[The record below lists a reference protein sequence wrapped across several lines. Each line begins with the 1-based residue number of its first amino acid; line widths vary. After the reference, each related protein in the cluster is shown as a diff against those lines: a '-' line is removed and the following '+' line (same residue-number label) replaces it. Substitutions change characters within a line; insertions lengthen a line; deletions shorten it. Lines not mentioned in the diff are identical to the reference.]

1 MKKNHLLFIIIFST
15 FISVITMVT
24 WNVYERTSKHYKED
38 KLLVKGIAN
47 HNKEYIAN
55 NTITKKDQDKTMK
68 VEDESSSDN
77 DYLFERKVNDT
88 NKNSKEENGGN
99 LDVNSSGMHMKKS
112 DKNQYIY
119 NEIYLSKREESIES
133 YYYDSR
139 ETAQSVFKV
148 ATSEIQDNLTASD
161 KIKLLYV
168 SLQLGKED
176 YKKVE
181 EYLYAKD
188 AEEGVLKA
196 LKLLQ
201 RDLSKKEY
209 EKVRKIA
216 GKFIDMDAAE
226 KLY

>member
-1 MKKNHLLFIIIFST
+1 MKKNNLLFIIIFST
-15 FISVITMVT
+15 FVSVITMVT
-24 WNVYERTSKHYKED
+24 WDVYESTSKHYEKD
-38 KLLVKGIAN
+38 KLLVQGISN

-55 NTITKKDQDKTMK
+55 NTVTNNNQDKVVK
-68 VEDESSSDN
+68 EEGEISSTDDYLSEKEVNN
-77 DYLFERKVNDT
+77 DYKN
-88 NKNSKEENGGN
+88 NKKKNNGN

-112 DKNQYIY
+112 DKNKYIY
-119 NEIYLSKREESIES
+119 NEIYLPTRAEDIES
-133 YYYDSR
+133 YYNSR

-148 ATSEIQDNLTASD
+148 ATGEIQDNLTTSD

-181 EYLYAKD
+181 EYLYAED

-196 LKLLQ
+196 LKVLKQ
-201 RDLSKKEY
+201 DLSKKEY